1 MKKKLLALC
10 CVAVLAAGIMTGC
23 GCSNTANTSSDT
35 AKNDSNTPAQT
46 AQPVH
51 ITPTM
56 WYLVSN
62 SDANLDAEKKL
73 VEEIQNE
80 YKDKAVIQI
89 INIDENEQMA
99 MLTNVTSK
107 DTPAALMLDETGSTS
122 GNNPIVF
129 HCETK
134 EQIVE
139 ALNSGIK

>member
-1 MKKKLLALC
+1 MKKKILALC
-10 CVAVLAAGIMTGC
+10 CVAALAAGVMTGC
-23 GCSNTANTSSDT
+23 GCSKDNTADTSKTDNTAET
-35 AKNDSNTPAQT
+35 QT
-46 AQPVH
+46 AQEVH

-62 SDANLDAEKKL
+62 SDANLDAEKAL
-73 VEEIQNE
+73 VEEVQNE

-99 MLTNVTSK
+99 MLTNVTSN

-122 GNNPIVF
+122 GTSPIVF

-134 EQIVE
+134 EQIIE
-139 ALNSGIK
+139 ALNTGLN